1 MTSPAKPDRATVAVF
16 NTNDDVVELLRMA
29 LERSG
34 FVVVSGHIDDA
45 RRGSLLLSAFVE
57 EHNPAVI
64 LYDVAPPYERHWAFL
79 EHVRS
84 QPFMANRQFVITSTN
99 VQRVREQ
106 VGIQEPIFEI
116 VGKTEDIEPIVNA
129 VKTASRA
136 RSLR

>member
-1 MTSPAKPDRATVAVF
+1 MTTPASPDRSTVAVF
-16 NTNDDVVELLRMA
+16 NANDDVVELLRIA
-29 LERSG
+29 LERVG
-34 FVVVSGHIDDA
+34 FVVVSGHVDDA

-64 LYDVAPPYERHWAFL
+64 LYDVAPPYEQHWAFL

-84 QPFMANRQFVITSTN
+84 QPYMAGRQFVITSTN

-116 VGKTEDIEPIVNA
+116 VGKTEDIEPIVQA